1 MNRKTYELPHLEIIE
16 FEVED
21 VIAAS
26 SGSSGS
32 GSSSSGGSTP
42 GKELDPVDNTYGIPF
57 GF

>member
-1 MNRKTYELPHLEIIE
+1 MNRKTYERPHLEIIE

-32 GSSSSGGSTP
+32 GSSTP
-42 GKELDPVDNTYGIPF
+42 GKELDTVNNTYGIPF